1 MPRANS
7 CKQGLEIFF
16 LVSQLRIP
24 TPCLCLCHYSL
35 QIRELLCH
43 SSALSISHR
52 HPGRPTV
59 TNIWQNTHSNSFY
72 THVFFTHVQLEHT
85 LFKAAVSIRPLSA
98 RSVNN
103 WAQSLLGHPWNGS
116 FHLPSKDQQSLS
128 VLKLEISRC
137 PGMWPKSY
145 LLWSFELVLF
155 HCGCSKCNTVHSI
168 SPNSDHLCLYGPNS
182 FVTLWHCMLEAS
194 SMPQVPTP
202 RWSADM
208 LRRPCRSLEVH
219 QMKWC

>member
-1 MPRANS
+1 MPRANP

-24 TPCLCLCHYSL
+24 TPCQCLCHYSL

-52 HPGRPTV
+52 HPGP
-59 TNIWQNTHSNSFY
+59 SNRHKHLTKCSQQFFLH

-98 RSVNN
+98 RSVNK

-128 VLKLEISRC
+128 VLKLETSRC

-145 LLWSFELVLF
+145 LLWSSLSWCYFIAGVANAAQFILLVL
-155 HCGCSKCNTVHSI
+155 
-168 SPNSDHLCLYGPNS
+168 
-182 FVTLWHCMLEAS
+182 
-194 SMPQVPTP
+194 
-202 RWSADM
+202 
-208 LRRPCRSLEVH
+208 
-219 QMKWC
+219 